1 MTIKEIISKLESR
14 VPNARKFDGATKAKI
29 DFANIG
35 QLYKVECFLFHY
47 TFEVILENSFR
58 VYYRTFFLSV

>member
-29 DFANIG
+29 DFANAMLKNNNLANISNEY
-35 QLYKVECFLFHY
+35 QEFVQ
-47 TFEVILENSFR
+47 
-58 VYYRTFFLSV
+58 